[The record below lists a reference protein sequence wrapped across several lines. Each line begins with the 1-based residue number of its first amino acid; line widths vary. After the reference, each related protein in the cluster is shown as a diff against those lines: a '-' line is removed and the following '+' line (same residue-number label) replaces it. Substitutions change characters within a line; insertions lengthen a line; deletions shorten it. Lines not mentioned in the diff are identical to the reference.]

1 MNKYST
7 SLEEARS
14 EIRALRR
21 ELEIEAALEKIRTRT
36 MAMQKSDEL
45 AEVSYLLNKQVVEM
59 GIPTRGCVFHIY
71 NEHDSTEWFS
81 NLEGTLPTYKTPR
94 ENIFLKYYEAG
105 QRGETL
111 WIEEFG
117 GERIKEH
124 YEYLFSLAV
133 PDKDDETVDK
143 VNAAIPDFQI
153 DHVAYFKYGYL
164 LFITLEPV
172 PEAHEVFKRFAKE
185 FEQTYTR
192 FLDLQKAEARTR
204 EALIEAAL
212 ERVRAK
218 VQAMRSS
225 DDLIEVA
232 NVLRDEMGRLGQP
245 ELESFIVHLYKYES
259 SGWDWEAWWAYR
271 PPDDPSGEI
280 LNGHAI
286 VPVSACEYTRE
297 TIEKY
302 CSPATEYLI
311 ESSGK
316 KLLDWYRVL
325 ERIAPQTVEY
335 HEQGHIMLPEVL
347 YYHHCKFSGGSLL
360 MISNKKPTQESCE
373 LQRRAAAVFDLA
385 YRRFL
390 DLQKAEAQARE
401 AQIEAAL
408 ERVRART
415 MGMRLSS
422 DLHEVIKVVMEQ
434 LLGLGLRFNVT
445 NFARIHSDGSWDLWL
460 FTPDQPYPAQLYVP
474 YLDHPIFNR
483 VLENIQAGV
492 DFSSDV
498 YEKGEKDVFFR
509 HFFEKTLAKNT
520 PEERKNFVYG
530 TKGFARSLF
539 LTQDIWFAVVVYDCT
554 PFTDEENAVLRRF
567 AGVFEQ
573 SYTRFLDL
581 QKAEEQ
587 AREAQIEAAL
597 ERVRAR
603 TMAMHESSELIET
616 AELLFDQLKLLGAE
630 SQGVAFAICDKEST
644 MVQKWTSIGA
654 FSVPYTFEP
663 GEQRMYVAWKNQ
675 VEIYEEVYEGEKLK
689 VYYELLMQIPEFRE
703 GLQRFI
709 DSGHPM
715 PTWQKNHTLPFKHG
729 YLLLITS
736 KPFEEKQIF
745 VRFAKVFEQTY
756 TRFLDLQK
764 AEAQAREAQIEA
776 ALERVRSRS
785 IAMRKSE
792 EIADIAGKI
801 FSELW
806 QLDLLLNRVLIWT
819 FNDTEKYTTWW
830 SSNPEVESTAES
842 YRIDYNENP
851 VFINYLQAWQQRKP
865 VHLFTLSGDTKK
877 TWEDHLFEHT
887 EMSRLPVEVRK
898 GMRAEGTLYTVS
910 VISDYGLMMSGSFEP
925 LSEASIDIIQRFG
938 RVFQQSYTR
947 YLDVQKAEAQARE
960 AQIEAALER
969 VRAQTMSMHNSQD
982 VGKCVLKM
990 FGELTALGV
999 DEGTRFGIGI
1009 LNHDNENNQLWTAK
1023 KDGEEV
1029 KMHIGN
1035 LNMASHP
1042 LLKSARKAWKKQV
1055 PLHTYV
1061 LEGEDLLNYYQMINN
1076 APDYKFRVALEKLPE
1091 REFHYGFVF
1100 DHGFFYA
1107 FSHREFQAEL
1117 VRITQRFSSVFSQT
1131 YRRYLDLV
1139 KAEAQA
1145 REAQIEAA
1153 LERVRA
1159 KAMAMHS
1166 SQDLADTIG
1175 TFYTQLKLFNL
1186 VPRRCGVGL
1195 LNKHNKEAE
1204 VFTWNTTENG
1214 ESLELVGKIR
1224 MHSHPVLENV
1234 YNSWITQ
1241 TEYHPVLRG
1250 NEIRE
1255 YYQVIRPQMAFPE
1268 YQNEEVHYGYFF
1280 MFEEGGVYAWKETP
1294 LQEDELAIYRRFTS
1308 VLSLTYKRY
1317 KDLKDAEALA
1327 KEAVKQ
1333 ATLDRV
1339 RAEIAS
1345 MRTVSDLDRITPLI
1359 WRELTTLGIPFLR
1372 CGVFIMHDSLRQI
1385 HTFLSTPDGS
1395 AIAAFHLPYDAP
1407 GRTREI
1413 LSNWMNKKEYIE
1425 HWDETAFSE
1434 LGDLLVQQGAL
1445 PSKDVYLQTVPQGG
1459 IHLHC
1464 LPFLQGMLY
1473 VGNTEKLRADDIQL
1487 IQSVADAFSTAYA
1500 RYEDFNRLEAAKQQ
1514 VDKALVELKQ
1524 AQQQLVQSEKM
1535 ASLGELT
1542 AGIAHEIQNPLN
1554 FVNNFSEVNKEL
1566 LIEMEEAIQKGDY
1579 EEANAIA
1586 RDISENQEKINHH
1599 GKRAESIVK
1608 GMLQHSRISSGQ
1620 KEPTDINS
1628 LCDEYLRL
1636 AFHGL
1641 RAKDKSFN
1649 ARFETDFDSSLPKIN
1664 VVSQDIG
1671 RVVLNL
1677 INNAF
1682 YAVNEKY
1689 KTCQAEPVE
1698 ADRIYVPQVI
1708 VATKSLGDKIEISVK
1723 DNGLGIPDHL
1733 REKIFQPFFTT
1744 KPTGQGTGLGLSLAY
1759 DIVTKGHG
1767 GELRVE
1773 TKEGEGSE
1781 LMIVLPV

>member
-1 MNKYST
+1 MNKHST

-21 ELEIEAALEKIRTRT
+21 ELEIEASLEKIRTRT
-36 MAMQKSDEL
+36 MAMEKSDEL
-45 AEVSYLLNKQVVEM
+45 AEVSYLLNKQVVEL

-71 NEHDSTEWFS
+71 NEHDSTEWLS
-81 NLEGTLPTYKTPR
+81 NLEVTLPTYKTPR

-124 YEYLFSLAV
+124 YKYLFSLID
-133 PDKDDETVDK
+133 PDKGDETVDK

-164 LFITLEPV
+164 LFITLVPA
-172 PEAHEVFKRFAKE
+172 PEAHEVFKRLAKE

-192 FLDLQKAEARTR
+192 FLDLQKAEAQAR
-204 EALIEAAL
+204 EAQIEAAL
-212 ERVRAK
+212 ERVRSRSMAMHHTAELQDVIKTVHDQLSSLHIDISGGVFIAINEDTKREISCWGAGHTADYLELVHIPFLNRPIYSDFLK
-218 VQAMRSS
+218 VVQQGPGLYTQAYSYEEKM
-225 DDLIEVA
+225 
-232 NVLRDEMGRLGQP
+232 
-245 ELESFIVHLYKYES
+245 ELFQHLLS
-259 SGWDWEAWWAYR
+259 I
-271 PPDDPSGEI
+271 PPYSQ
-280 LNGHAI
+280 A
-286 VPVSACEYTRE
+286 SADH
-297 TIEKY
+297 
-302 CSPATEYLI
+302 
-311 ESSGK
+311 K
-316 KLLDWYRVL
+316 K
-325 ERIAPQTVEY
+325 
-335 HEQGHIMLPEVL
+335 EVL
-347 YYHHCKFSGGSLL
+347 ARQGGYIRSVVVSKHASIFMINHNGRVFTSEEDHILLRFS
-360 MISNKKPTQESCE
+360 N
-373 LQRRAAAVFDLA
+373 VFEQS
-385 YRRFL
+385 YTRFL

-483 VLENIQAGV
+483 VLENIQAGA

-498 YEKGEKDVFFR
+498 YDKGEKDVFFR

-520 PEERKNFVYG
+520 PEERKNFVYS

-573 SYTRFLDL
+573 
-581 QKAEEQ
+581 
-587 AREAQIEAAL
+587 
-597 ERVRAR
+597 
-603 TMAMHESSELIET
+603 
-616 AELLFDQLKLLGAE
+616 
-630 SQGVAFAICDKEST
+630 
-644 MVQKWTSIGA
+644 
-654 FSVPYTFEP
+654 
-663 GEQRMYVAWKNQ
+663 
-675 VEIYEEVYEGEKLK
+675 
-689 VYYELLMQIPEFRE
+689 
-703 GLQRFI
+703 
-709 DSGHPM
+709 
-715 PTWQKNHTLPFKHG
+715 
-729 YLLLITS
+729 
-736 KPFEEKQIF
+736 
-745 VRFAKVFEQTY
+745 TY

-776 ALERVRSRS
+776 ALEKVRSRS
-785 IAMRKSE
+785 LAMHHS
-792 EIADIAGKI
+792 
-801 FSELW
+801 SELQQVVGSLFDRLVELGLSFDGAGIFVFDKKKRNIDLWIATTHLAAPALIDLPIEKEIENNGLWKDLW
-806 QLDLLLNRVLIWT
+806 QAFENG
-819 FNDTEKYTTWW
+819 NDVFHRNY
-830 SSNPEVESTAES
+830 SGEVKNEYFRYVAK
-842 YRIDYNENP
+842 YNEIPEPIKQIHQEKDWLANFVASKYALIGFDSWSGHIVKEEDFKILKRFAT
-851 VFINYLQAWQQRKP
+851 VF
-865 VHLFTLSGDTKK
+865 D
-877 TWEDHLFEHT
+877 
-887 EMSRLPVEVRK
+887 
-898 GMRAEGTLYTVS
+898 
-910 VISDYGLMMSGSFEP
+910 
-925 LSEASIDIIQRFG
+925 
-938 RVFQQSYTR
+938 QSYTR
-947 YLDVQKAEAQARE
+947 FVDLQKTEAQARE

-969 VRAQTMSMHNSQD
+969 VRAQTMAMHNSD
-982 VGKCVLKM
+982 DIGKCIVKM
-990 FGELTALGV
+990 FAELTTLGV

-1009 LNHDNENNQLWTAK
+1009 LNHENENIQLWTAS

-1029 KMHIGN
+1029 NMHIGN
-1035 LNMASHP
+1035 LDMTWHP
-1042 LLKSARKAWKKQV
+1042 LLKSARKAWKEQL

-1061 LEGEDLLNYYQMINN
+1061 LEGEDLVNYYQMINN
-1076 APDYKFRVALEKLPE
+1076 APDYKFRVTIEKLPA

-1107 FSHREFQAEL
+1107 FSHREFQPEL
-1117 VRITQRFSSVFSQT
+1117 IRITQRFSSLFGQT

-1139 KAEAQA
+1139 RAEAQA
-1145 REAQIEAA
+1145 HEAQVEAA

-1224 MHSHPVLENV
+1224 MDSHPVLENV

-1255 YYQVIRPQMAFPE
+1255 YYQVIRPQVAFPE

-1294 LQEDELAIYRRFTS
+1294 LKEDELTIYRRFTS

-1317 KDLKDAEALA
+1317 KDLKEAEVRA

-1359 WRELTTLGIPFLR
+1359 WRELTTLGIPFVR
-1372 CGVFIMHDSLRQI
+1372 CGVFIMDDSLRQI
-1385 HTFLSTPDGS
+1385 HTFLSTPDGH

-1407 GRTREI
+1407 GRTSEI
-1413 LSNWMNKKEYIE
+1413 LSNWMNNKEYIE
-1425 HWDETAFSE
+1425 HWDETAFGE

-1445 PSKDVYLQTVPQGG
+1445 PSKDVYLQTIPQGG

-1554 FVNNFSEVNKEL
+1554 FVNNFSEVNQEL
-1566 LIEMEEAIQKGDY
+1566 LTEMQDEIEKGNFG
-1579 EEANAIA
+1579 EVKAIA
-1586 RDISENQEKINHH
+1586 KDLTENEKKITYH
-1599 GKRAESIVK
+1599 GRRADSIVK
-1608 GMLQHSRISSGQ
+1608 GMLQHSRTSTGQ
-1620 KEPTDINS
+1620 REPTDINA
-1628 LCDEYLRL
+1628 LADEYLRL
-1636 AFHGL
+1636 SYHGL
-1641 RAKDKSFN
+1641 RARDKTFN
-1649 ARFETDFDSSLPKIN
+1649 ADFKTDFDPSLTKIN
-1664 VVSQDIG
+1664 VIPQDIG
-1671 RVVLNL
+1671 RVLLNL

-1682 YAVNEKY
+1682 YAVDEKV
-1689 KTCQAEPVE
+1689 KSEKQKAESLNYQPNVL
-1698 ADRIYVPQVI
+1698 VS
-1708 VATKSLGDKIEISVK
+1708 TKKSGDEILISVRDNGNGISESVK
-1723 DNGLGIPDHL
+1723 D
-1733 REKIFQPFFTT
+1733 KIFQPFFTT
-1744 KPTGQGTGLGLSLAY
+1744 KPPGQGTGLGLSLSY
-1759 DIVTKGHG
+1759 DIVKAHG
-1767 GELRVE
+1767 GELKVE
-1773 TKEGEGSE
+1773 TKEGEGSKFVISIP
-1781 LMIVLPV
+1781 IV